1 MVTICIR
8 TLKLVSAVIFG
19 LGVSACAL
27 ENLSGDVYTREEA
40 RRVQTVD
47 SGVVVSVSPII
58 IEGDTEG
65 TLGSGGGAVIGGIA
79 GSSVGGGRGS
89 QVASVLGAIAGSVA
103 GQKAEERLTRKQGQ
117 EIMVQRDSGETIV
130 VVQEVVDGKFFQPG
144 EKVRLIQHGGV
155 MRVRY

>member
-1 MVTICIR
+1 MR
-8 TLKLVSAVIFG
+8 TLSPLG
-19 LGVSACAL
+19 LIGIIALALLGSGCATQS
-27 ENLSGDVYTREEA
+27 LSGDVYTRDEA
-40 RRVQTVD
+40 RRVQTVET
-47 SGVVVSVSPII
+47 GVVISNSPVV

-65 TLGSGGGAVIGGIA
+65 VLGSGGGAVIGGIA

-117 EIMVQRDSGETIV
+117 EIMVERASGDTIV

-144 EKVRLIQHGGV
+144 DEVRLIRHNGV